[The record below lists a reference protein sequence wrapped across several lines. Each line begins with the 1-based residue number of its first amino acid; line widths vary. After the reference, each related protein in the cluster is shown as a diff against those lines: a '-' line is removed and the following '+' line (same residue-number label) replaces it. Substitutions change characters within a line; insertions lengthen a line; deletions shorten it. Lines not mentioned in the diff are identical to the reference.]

1 MKKLF
6 FSAAAI
12 LCGMAAVSCVDKNYG
27 GEFKE
32 DTTVSVD
39 IKTDESENSL
49 ADYLGLGE
57 FSKDELVT
65 DPISG
70 EITIVS
76 PETQS
81 NSADVDLNKFNS
93 GAEVEIPAVCDM
105 KVSVPISKKFPKD
118 DIFFA
123 LDRPH
128 FVIKVKN
135 EFGKPFK
142 YTAVITSKTGKKF
155 NIEAEIPAV
164 DGFVEVY
171 VDQTGAFLS
180 ALEVND
186 HMVNAK
192 PIAEFPQMFAGSP
205 LELPIAEAKIKCL
218 DVPKSGEVVFSEASA
233 PIEFSA
239 KSFFPFTVKNG
250 IPFTMRRS
258 FDLTGVNFAKILKDN
273 GLKAITGV
281 EAAVLVKHNLPLQ
294 LRLSLVEPQD
304 VKVECPDILAAKG
317 EDYESQVIYVKAS
330 SEAGVTSLTEAVVD
344 ITATLKG
351 SRATYAVNEDAT
363 IILDI
368 DKDDNGKQLVKVTG
382 K

>member
-1 MKKLF
+1 
-6 FSAAAI
+6 
-12 LCGMAAVSCVDKNYG
+12 MAAVSCVDKNYG
-27 GEFKE
+27 GDFKE

-39 IKTDESENSL
+39 IKTEESEASV

-57 FSKDELVT
+57 FGEGEKEKDPDT
-65 DPISG
+65 G

-76 PETQS
+76 SESQS
-81 NSADVDLNKFNS
+81 ESADVSLNEFNA
-93 GAEVEIPAVCDM
+93 GVEVELPAVCDM
-105 KVSVPISKKFPKD
+105 KVPVPISAKFPKD
-118 DIFFA
+118 DIFLA

-142 YTAVITSKTGKKF
+142 YSSVITSNTGRKF
-155 NIEAEIPAV
+155 KIEAVIPAV

-171 VDQTGAFLS
+171 VDETGAFLKQ
-180 ALEVND
+180 AELTERK
-186 HMVNAK
+186 VNAMA
-192 PIAEFPQMFAGSP
+192 IADFPMMFADSP
-205 LELPIAEAKIKCL
+205 LELPITEAKIKCL
-218 DVPKSGEVVFSEASA
+218 DVPKAGEIVSSEASA

-258 FDLTGVNFAKILKDN
+258 FDLTGVNFDKVLKDYN
-273 GLKAITGV
+273 LKAITGV
-281 EAAVLVKHNLPLQ
+281 EAAISVKHNLPLQ
-294 LRLSLVEPQD
+294 MSLSLVEPED
-304 VKVECPDILAAKG
+304 VKVECPDILAAQG
-317 EDYESQVIYVKAS
+317 EDYMSQVIYIKAT
-330 SEAGVTSLTEAVVD
+330 SELGVTSLTKAVVD

-368 DKDDNGKQLVKVTG
+368 DKDENGKQLVKVTG